1 MRPALP
7 IALALLGLLFLMAM
21 PLAAQEQ
28 DNELLA
34 MEYGTVFGYDLTNEA
49 MESGQEYSFLLQLSP
64 EIEAGAS
71 FIQGTG
77 VLNAS
82 FFRIDYAIGPASV
95 QLQTGVYNAALGYGL
110 GAEYVLLS
118 RSFEG
123 VNTQLAASL
132 DYFTSS
138 ALGIDN
144 GTVSVGIAASLG
156 I

>member
-1 MRPALP
+1 
-7 IALALLGLLFLMAM
+7 
-21 PLAAQEQ
+21 
-28 DNELLA
+28 
-34 MEYGTVFGYDLTNEA
+34 
-49 MESGQEYSFLLQLSP
+49 
-64 EIEAGAS
+64 
-71 FIQGTG
+71 
-77 VLNAS
+77 
-82 FFRIDYAIGPASV
+82 V